1 MVYVQR
7 CLNIIRQQILEKCIN
22 DNEIKCIEKLKEP
35 SVICVENIY
44 SLLIEIL
51 SKILNYDKFKL
62 ELEENSSITEKFKA
76 LNDYSMNYSFKSLP
90 YELDLIKNDSVLG
103 LKRERWHK
111 SLNKDFYI
119 DEALNVLSDLRFSY
133 LDN

>member
-1 MVYVQR
+1 M
-7 CLNIIRQQILEKCIN
+7 IN
-22 DNEIKCIEKLKEP
+22 
-35 SVICVENIY
+35 
-44 SLLIEIL
+44 
-51 SKILNYDKFKL
+51 LNYDKFKL

-90 YELDLIKNDSVLG
+90 YEIDLIKNDSVLG